1 MERYHIIKDG
11 TIIGSTA
18 NEQEAISFIKQQ
30 EKLETS
36 WIKSNFWVIKGE
48 EIFYGK

>member
-1 MERYHIIKDG
+1 MIKFHIIKDG
-11 TIIGSTA
+11 SIIGSTA
-18 NEQEAISFIKQQ
+18 NEEEAIIFIKQQ

-48 EIFYGK
+48 EIFYEK